1 MGLVKT
7 DKKGQ
12 VRVFDQFLEAKTI
25 FENPN
30 NPEELRLEALDY
42 IIRHKEIYYLLQT
55 INKLFS
61 KTNDPKNNVYIDYFF
76 NHLEHFPKRENDLKE
91 LLKMLKSDN
100 AYLRNATITFLQ
112 EYGEEAKQFIQTLM
126 NDKDRDMR
134 IFAINILGD
143 VSFEDSLDML
153 REFIKKESDIN
164 ALMTA
169 IDYLG
174 EIGEEKDIQLL
185 QEIKKKFNDDY
196 LNFGIDLAIDRIKA

>member
-1 MGLVKT
+1 
-7 DKKGQ
+7 
-12 VRVFDQFLEAKTI
+12 
-25 FENPN
+25 
-30 NPEELRLEALDY
+30 
-42 IIRHKEIYYLLQT
+42 
-55 INKLFS
+55 
-61 KTNDPKNNVYIDYFF
+61 
-76 NHLEHFPKRENDLKE
+76 
-91 LLKMLKSDN
+91 MLKSDN
-100 AYLRNATITFLQ
+100 AYLRNATIIFLQ
-112 EYGEEAKQFIQTLM
+112 EYGEEAKQFIQKLM
-126 NDKDRDMR
+126 NDKDRDVR

-196 LNFGIDLAIDRIKA
+196 LNFGIDLAIDRIKV